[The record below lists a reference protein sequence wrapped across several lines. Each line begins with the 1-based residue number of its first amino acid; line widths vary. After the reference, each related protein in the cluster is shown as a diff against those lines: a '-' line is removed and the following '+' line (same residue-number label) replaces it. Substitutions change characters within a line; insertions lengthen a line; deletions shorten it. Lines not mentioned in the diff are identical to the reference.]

1 MGLVELKGLSINKRV
16 FIEWVVFCVEANILD
31 GEKSIQY
38 LLHVKDKN
46 VRAEAGK

>member
-1 MGLVELKGLSINKRV
+1 MGLVGLKGLSINKRV
-16 FIEWVVFCVEANILD
+16 FIEWAAFCVQGNILD

-46 VRAEAGK
+46 VRAEVGK

>member
-1 MGLVELKGLSINKRV
+1 MGLVGLKGLPINKRV
-16 FIEWVVFCVEANILD
+16 FIEWAAFCVQANILD

>member
-1 MGLVELKGLSINKRV
+1 MGLVGLKGLSINKRA
-16 FIEWVVFCVEANILD
+16 FIEWVAFCVQANILD
-31 GEKSIQY
+31 GEKSMQY